1 MKKFKKETMAAKAG
15 IGSDMH
21 HGSIVPPLYLSSNFE
36 YKELGKEQ
44 EYEYTRETNPSRDH
58 LINALTDLEDGV
70 GGEILSSGMAA
81 ITLVANI
88 LNNNSKVILPH
99 DCYGGTHRLF
109 SSLAEKGI
117 LEAYFIDQGQE
128 SFCKKAISEI
138 NPDLIWI
145 ETPSNPLLQAVDIQE
160 ISKEA
165 KACNA
170 LVAVDNTFLSPSL
183 QNPLKLGADIVMHS
197 TTKYI
202 NGHSD
207 VIGGALI
214 TNNHEILLKLKFWA
228 NALGITGSPFDS
240 YLTLRGLRTLS
251 IRMEKHEKNATAIVE
266 LLSKHPK
273 IDKVYYPGLAS
284 HPSHAIAKK
293 QQSGFGG
300 MLSFEILG
308 GLAEVKSFIKEIKI
322 LPLAASLGGFESL
335 VSHPYTMTHGNLTP
349 NQKKEVG
356 ISESL
361 IRISAGLENTE
372 DLLEAVNLGL
382 EKI

>member
-15 IGSDMH
+15 IGSDMN

-273 IDKVYYPGLAS
+273 IDKIYYPGLTS

-308 GLAEVKSFIKEIKI
+308 GLAEVKSFIKGIKI

-372 DLLEAVNLGL
+372 DLVEAVNLGL